1 MALEEQIAA
10 LVEAVKENTASLNAS
25 VKARNEALAS
35 LSKAD
40 EGKPVAAKVTKPAAA
55 KKVDAAPETASEPTD
70 DYAPLRELVAA
81 YFAVE
86 RPEERAARQEKVQ
99 ALLNHPKIKKAG
111 VPDDAKPDLR
121 NIEQASIPLFRKQLA
136 LLEEKGDLTTP
147 EDTASDDESLI

>member
-10 LVEAVKENTASLNAS
+10 LVEAVKENTASVNAS
-25 VKARNEALAS
+25 TKARNEALAS
-35 LSKAD
+35 LSKAPAAPA
-40 EGKPVAAKVTKPAAA
+40 EVAKAKPAAA
-55 KKVDAAPETASEPTD
+55 KKVDAAPDATSEPTD
-70 DYAPLRELVAA
+70 DYAPLRDLVAA

-147 EDTASDDESLI
+147 EAEASDDESLI